1 MKLISIDLFGLKK
14 GQEPHRYGKKQRIV
28 FLFLMTGWLSTVTLL
43 GFSQSSYTQTC
54 ANLAIP
60 GSAVTAN
67 GNDGNVPQNTVD
79 NNLGTRWSNQPLPS
93 FIQYDLGQSRLVCH
107 VDIAWYR
114 GNERTMTFTIS
125 TSNDG
130 TTFTNVLPNQGDRF
144 TSRGTTSLERY
155 DFTDV
160 NARYVRITVFTNTQS
175 NYASITEVDIYAAD
189 SAPPP
194 PPPPPPDS
202 CTQLLL
208 PGSSATAS
216 GFESPNTPSNT
227 LDNNLGTR
235 WSNQPL
241 PSFIQYDLGQSRLVC
256 SIDIAWY
263 NGNSR
268 VMTFTISA
276 SNDGTTFTNLPP
288 VGSTN
293 TQRMSTGTTTSP
305 ERYDFADVNARFVR
319 ITVTGNTA
327 NNFASITEVDIYA
340 ADSAPPPPPPPPPP
354 VDGVDPFGIRMI
366 YPTKVGGEQWFMNM
380 ANPTGDPRTNPPS
393 MTRNPPG
400 CSTSDPC
407 WRVTSTQVRYNVF
420 TSSGYNPSQITT
432 LDHSELAQKGYMQS
446 PNDWKNVEMT
456 GYVRVVTD
464 NTDSENFAWYARGG
478 RHTGD
483 GAPEGCEGSSIK
495 GDLFYN
501 GNVRF
506 AKEQWHVSYVFRPT
520 TTATTDIEDRWVGFK
535 TMMWN
540 TIQSGGRF
548 MQMELWMDENLDGLQ
563 NGPWERVY
571 QTSDTGGFGDE
582 GGECGGAPDQIITW
596 GGPIASFRW
605 DGATDVH
612 IKWFSVR
619 EIQPPT

>member
-1 MKLISIDLFGLKK
+1 MKLIPINLFGLKK
-14 GQEPHRYGKKQRIV
+14 GQELHRYGKKQRIA

-43 GFSQSSYTQTC
+43 GFSQPSYTQTC

-125 TSNDG
+125 ASNDG
-130 TTFTNVLPNQGDRF
+130 TTFTNVLGNQQPNTF

-160 NARYVRITVFTNTQS
+160 NARFVRITVLTNTQS

-189 SAPPP
+189 SSPPPP

-235 WSNQPL
+235 WSNQGL

-305 ERYDFADVNARFVR
+305 ERYDFTDVNARFVR

-340 ADSAPPPPPPPPPP
+340 ADSAPPPPPPPPP
-354 VDGVDPFGIRMI
+354 DGVDPFGIRMI
-366 YPTKVGGEQWFMNM
+366 YPTKAGGEQWFMNM
-380 ANPTGDPRTNPPS
+380 ANPTSDSRTNPPS

-432 LDHSELAQKGYMQS
+432 LDHSELAQKGFMQS

-456 GYVRVVTD
+456 GYVRVIND
-464 NTDSENFAWYARGG
+464 NSDTENFAWYARGG

-501 GNVRF
+501 GRVRF

-520 TTATTDIEDRWVGFK
+520 TTATTDIEGRWVGFK

-548 MQMELWMDENLDGLQ
+548 MQMELWLDRNLDGLQ

-596 GGPIASFRW
+596 GGPIATFRW

>member
-1 MKLISIDLFGLKK
+1 MKIIPIDLFGQKK
-14 GQEPHRYGKKQRIV
+14 VQDSHRYSLRQRIV
-28 FLFLMTGWLSTVTLL
+28 FLFLMTGWLSTITLL
-43 GFSQSSYTQTC
+43 GFSQPSYTQTC

-60 GSAVTAN
+60 GSAVTAS

-79 NNLGTRWSNQPLPS
+79 NNLGTRWSNLGLPS
-93 FIQYDLGQSRLVCH
+93 FIQYDLGQSRLVCS
-107 VDIAWYR
+107 VDIAWYN
-114 GNERTMTFTIS
+114 GNARVMTFTIS
-125 TSNDG
+125 VSNDG
-130 TTFTNVLPNQGDRF
+130 STFTNVLTNQR
-144 TSRGTTSLERY
+144 SSGTTTSPESY
-155 DFTDV
+155 NFADV
-160 NARYVRITVFTNTQS
+160 NARYVRITVTGNTAN
-175 NYASITEVDIYAAD
+175 NYASITEVDVYAAD
-189 SAPPP
+189 GGPP

-202 CTQLLL
+202 CTQLML

-216 GFESPNTPSNT
+216 GFQSRNTPSNT

-235 WSNQPL
+235 WSNLGL

-256 SIDIAWY
+256 SVDIAWY
-263 NGNSR
+263 NGNAR
-268 VMTFTISA
+268 VMTFTISV
-276 SNDGTTFTNLPP
+276 SNDGSTFTNVL
-288 VGSTN
+288 TN
-293 TQRMSTGTTTSP
+293 QRSSGTTTSP
-305 ERYDFADVNARFVR
+305 ESYNFADVNARYVR

-327 NNFASITEVDIYA
+327 NNYASITEVDVYA
-340 ADSAPPPPPPPPPP
+340 ADGGPPPPPPPPGG
-354 VDGVDPFGIRMI
+354 DVDPFGIRKI
-366 YPTKVGGEQWFMNM
+366 YQTKAGGEEWYMNM
-380 ANPTGDPRTNPPS
+380 ANPTNDPRTRPPS
-393 MTRNPPG
+393 MTLNPPG
-400 CSTSDPC
+400 CSPSDPC

-432 LDHSELAQKGYMQS
+432 LDHSELEQKGYMQS

-464 NTDSENFAWYARGG
+464 NTDTENFVWYARGG
-478 RHTGD
+478 RHTGN

-501 GNVRF
+501 GRVRF

-540 TIQSGGRF
+540 TVQSGGRF
-548 MQMELWMDENLDGLQ
+548 MEMELWMDKNLDGLQ

-571 QTSDTGGFGDE
+571 QTSDTGGWGDE
-582 GGECGGAPDQIITW
+582 GGECGGASDQIITW
-596 GGPIASFRW
+596 GGPIATFRW